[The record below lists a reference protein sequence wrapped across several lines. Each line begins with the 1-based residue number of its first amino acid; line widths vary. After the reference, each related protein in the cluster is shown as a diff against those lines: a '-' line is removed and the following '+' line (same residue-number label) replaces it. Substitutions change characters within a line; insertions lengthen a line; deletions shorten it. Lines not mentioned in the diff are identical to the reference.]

1 VKPTPTC
8 EPIINVSAIIA
19 ARMACYLL
27 RYSAE
32 MLADPALSSTNM
44 FGRKKMVGKNTHQVQ
59 QGRKTMKLF
68 HL

>member
-1 VKPTPTC
+1 
-8 EPIINVSAIIA
+8 
-19 ARMACYLL
+19 
-27 RYSAE
+27 

-44 FGRKKMVGKNTHQVQ
+44 FERKKMVGKNTHQVQ